1 MCKGRFVAC
10 SAPEH
15 ELESRQPR
23 RAPPPT
29 SGDIPMHARIFLS
42 LVSVFALSVAAEAIR
57 AEDLSAEEKQQGF
70 QSLFNGKDFT
80 GWRFVGKGDDTK
92 EAPNWKV
99 ADGVIQLSGG
109 GSPHL
114 STDREYAD
122 FEMRFEWRG
131 LKDRYNS
138 GFYVRSGP
146 KLGSNQINLAKGA
159 EGKFMA
165 KVTGGDPVPQLQ
177 KPSGEWN
184 EWRVVVEG
192 EKATFWCNGKQA
204 WEATSLKPAK
214 GYIGLQAEGAAL
226 EFRNLRLREIK
237 H

>member
-1 MCKGRFVAC
+1 MVARILFSIVSWSILFVA
-10 SAPEH
+10 AD
-15 ELESRQPR
+15 
-23 RAPPPT
+23 A
-29 SGDIPMHARIFLS
+29 
-42 LVSVFALSVAAEAIR
+42 VR

-80 GWRFVGKGDDTK
+80 GWRFVGKDGETN

-114 STDREYAD
+114 STDREYTD

-192 EKATFWCNGKQA
+192 ETATFWCNGKQA
-204 WEATSLKPAK
+204 WVATGLKPAK
-214 GYIGLQAEGAAL
+214 GYVGLQAEGAPL

-237 H
+237 

>member
-1 MCKGRFVAC
+1 MPRFFRGLVVACLGLLFVA
-10 SAPEH
+10 
-15 ELESRQPR
+15 
-23 RAPPPT
+23 
-29 SGDIPMHARIFLS
+29 D
-42 LVSVFALSVAAEAIR
+42 VACA
-57 AEDLSAEEKQQGF
+57 DLLTAEEKQQGF
-70 QSLFNGKDFT
+70 RSLFNGTDFA
-80 GWRFVGKGDDTK
+80 GWRFVGKEPEIK

-131 LKDRYNS
+131 VKDRYNS
-138 GFYVRSGP
+138 GFYIRSGA
-146 KLGSNQINLAKGA
+146 KLGANQINLAKGA

-165 KVTGGDPVPQLQ
+165 KVQGGDAVPQLQ

-192 EKATFWCNGKQA
+192 DRVVFFCNGKQA
-204 WEATSLKPAK
+204 WEATGLKPAQ

-226 EFRNLRLREIK
+226 EFRNLRVREIK
-237 H
+237 K

>member
-1 MCKGRFVAC
+1 M
-10 SAPEH
+10 P
-15 ELESRQPR
+15 
-23 RAPPPT
+23 
-29 SGDIPMHARIFLS
+29 ARLLLS
-42 LVSVFALSVAAEAIR
+42 LVSVFVLSVAADAIR

-80 GWRFVGKGDDTK
+80 GWRFVGKGDDTN

-114 STDREYAD
+114 STVREYAD
-122 FEMRFEWRG
+122 FEMRLEWRG
-131 LKDRYNS
+131 LKERYNS

-177 KPSGEWN
+177 KRTGEWN

-192 EKATFWCNGKQA
+192 EKAVFWCNGKQA
-204 WEATSLKPAK
+204 WEATGLKPAK

>member
-1 MCKGRFVAC
+1 MLRLCRGFFVAC
-10 SAPEH
+10 
-15 ELESRQPR
+15 L
-23 RAPPPT
+23 
-29 SGDIPMHARIFLS
+29 GI
-42 LVSVFALSVAAEAIR
+42 SVVTAVAGAEP
-57 AEDLSAEEKQQGF
+57 LTPEEKQAGF

-80 GWRFVGKGDDTK
+80 GWRFVGKDGVTQ

-131 LKDRYNS
+131 LKERYNS
-138 GFYVRSGP
+138 GFYVRSGV

-165 KVTGGDPVPQLQ
+165 KVQGGDAVPQLQ

-192 EKATFWCNGKQA
+192 DRATFWCNGKQA
-204 WEATSLKPAK
+204 WEATGLKPAQ

-237 H
+237 K

>member
-1 MCKGRFVAC
+1 M
-10 SAPEH
+10 P
-15 ELESRQPR
+15 
-23 RAPPPT
+23 
-29 SGDIPMHARIFLS
+29 ARIFL
-42 LVSVFALSVAAEAIR
+42 LLISVFVLPVAADALR

-80 GWRFVGKGDDTK
+80 GWRFVGKGGETK

-131 LKDRYNS
+131 LKERYNS
-138 GFYVRSGP
+138 GFFIRSGP
-146 KLGSNQINLAKGA
+146 KLGSNQINLAKGH
-159 EGKFMA
+159 EGVFMA
-165 KVTGGDPVPQLQ
+165 KVAGGVPVPELQ

-192 EKATFWCNGKQA
+192 EQVTFWSNGKQA
-204 WEATSLKPAK
+204 WNVTGLRPSK
-214 GYIGLQAEGAAL
+214 GYIGLQAEGAPL

-237 H
+237 K

>member
-1 MCKGRFVAC
+1 M
-10 SAPEH
+10 
-15 ELESRQPR
+15 R
-23 RAPPPT
+23 R
-29 SGDIPMHARIFLS
+29 SIVLS
-42 LVSVFALSVAAEAIR
+42 LPSLVGLFVVAEAVR
-57 AEDLSAEEKQQGF
+57 ADELSAEEKQAGF
-70 QSLFNGKDFT
+70 HSLFNGRDFS
-80 GWRFVGKGDDTK
+80 GWRFVGKDGETK
-92 EAPNWKV
+92 DAPNWKV
-99 ADGVIQLSGG
+99 ADGMIQLSGG

-138 GFYVRSGP
+138 GFYIRSGP
-146 KLGSNQINLAKGA
+146 KLGANQINLAKGA

-165 KVTGGDPVPQLQ
+165 SAKGGDPVPQLQ

-192 EKATFWCNGKQA
+192 DRATFWCNGQKA
-204 WEATSLKPAK
+204 WEATGLKPAQ
-214 GYIGLQAEGAAL
+214 GYIGLQAEGAPL

-237 H
+237 K